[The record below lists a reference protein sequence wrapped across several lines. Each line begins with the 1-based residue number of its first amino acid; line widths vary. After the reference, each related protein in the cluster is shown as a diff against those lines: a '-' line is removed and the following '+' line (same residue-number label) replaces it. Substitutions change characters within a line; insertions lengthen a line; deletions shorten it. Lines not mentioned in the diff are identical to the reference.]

1 MGTRMAA
8 RRISAFHA
16 ERLRTGGQNV
26 GDLGMAEGGAVQ
38 GCGDGDPGGANIC
51 LSLESENTR
60 EAPQTVWIPS

>member
-1 MGTRMAA
+1 
-8 RRISAFHA
+8 
-16 ERLRTGGQNV
+16 V

-60 EAPQTVWIPS
+60 EAPQTVWILS